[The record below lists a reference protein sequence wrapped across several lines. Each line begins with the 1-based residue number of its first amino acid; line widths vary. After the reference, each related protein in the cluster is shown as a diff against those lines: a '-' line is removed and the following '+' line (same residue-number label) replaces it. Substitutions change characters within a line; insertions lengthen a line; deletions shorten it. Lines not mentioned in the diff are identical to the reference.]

1 MTIKAVVRNCR
12 KRWTHARHVWHELW
26 RISRVCVWFVIC
38 YSWLSPWLTWWLKK
52 IYCLII
58 SYTLSPRLWHSS
70 IHPLT
75 HFFIAGD
82 VKTSRKSWLV
92 VKEAKYLRSTRFIS
106 QRGTG
111 RKRFIRDKSLK
122 ERKNV
127 SCKLSKS
134 LPLSP
139 LLSCGDQTGQSRPF
153 NKQFFGYEF
162 CSYSVFCTFII
173 DISTRFS
180 INGLV
185 LNTPCDSPEQITET
199 HR

>member
-1 MTIKAVVRNCR
+1 M
-12 KRWTHARHVWHELW
+12 ARTMAYITSM
-26 RISRVCVWFVIC
+26 RVIC
-38 YSWLSPWLTWWLKK
+38 YLLLMV
-52 IYCLII
+52 I
-58 SYTLSPRLWHSS
+58 SLADMVIEKDILFDNQLYPFAETVTFLDSS
-70 IHPLT
+70 LN